1 MCHSG
6 SGFAQGTL
14 RVRVQGNLAQSTCP
28 DEAGVDGR
36 GAGTGHNVREAMHGA
51 WVAVVGVH
59 GMVQEDTHW
68 GAVSRKHVGPPEHG
82 FGSTRSRHPLPVA
95 VQAERG
101 RCLCARQCCY
111 SQTGLAARSCCS
123 Q

>member
-1 MCHSG
+1 MRHSG

-14 RVRVQGNLAQSTCP
+14 RARVQGNLAYPTCP

-36 GAGTGHNVREAMHGA
+36 DAGTEGNVREAMHGA
-51 WVAVVGVH
+51 WAVVVDAH

-68 GAVSRKHVGPPEHG
+68 GVSRNVEPLEHG
-82 FGSTRSRHPLPVA
+82 FGSTRLRHPHPVA

-101 RCLCARQCCY
+101 RRSCARQCCY
-111 SQTGLAARSCCS
+111 SSMGFAGSCCS